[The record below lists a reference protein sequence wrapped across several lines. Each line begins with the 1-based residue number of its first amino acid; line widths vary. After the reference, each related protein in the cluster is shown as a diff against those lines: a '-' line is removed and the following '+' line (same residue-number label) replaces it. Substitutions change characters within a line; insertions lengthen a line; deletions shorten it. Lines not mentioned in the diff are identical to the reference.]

1 MTNFAAHFCRF
12 LLLMNNASFRSWWV
26 GPLLVVFAVLGQLF
40 PVQAAGRG
48 EWQLQT
54 NKDGIQVYV
63 RAQPGSRFQEVKVEC
78 EMPGTLAQ
86 FVALY
91 SDVANY
97 HNVIRNTRR
106 AYMLR
111 AVSEKEFFYYLET
124 QLPAL
129 VANRDLVMRLQFA
142 YTPATHYLQIH
153 TSSVNGLVPVQA
165 GIVRVPYFRGEW
177 QVWALSATRLKITYC
192 FRVDP
197 GGALPAWLVNR
208 LAPVAPYQSLLQL
221 RRSLALPRYQGRH
234 FAFLAPTSA

>member
-1 MTNFAAHFCRF
+1 
-12 LLLMNNASFRSWWV
+12 MNNALYRPWWAS
-26 GPLLVVFAVLGQLF
+26 LLVVALAVLGPLF
-40 PVQAAGRG
+40 PLQAACLND
-48 EWQLQT
+48 WQLQT
-54 NKDGIQVYV
+54 NKDDIQVYT
-63 RAQPGSRFQEVKVEC
+63 RPQPDSRFQEVKVDC

-97 HNVIRNTRR
+97 PNVIRNTRT

-111 AVSEKEFFYYLET
+111 SVSETEFFYYMES

-153 TSSVNGLVPVQA
+153 TNSVAGMVPVQA
-165 GIVRVPYFRGEW
+165 GIVRVPYWKGEW

-208 LAPVAPYQSLLQL
+208 LAPVAPYQAFLQL
-221 RRSLALPRYQGRH
+221 RRSLALPRYQGHH
-234 FAFLAPTSA
+234 FAFLTPANS